1 MEQLS
6 VSELCGYINAV
17 LTSDPVVSDVWV
29 YGEVSNCKRHSS
41 GHWYLTLKEADA
53 RIDAVIWRS
62 TALRL
67 SHLPQDGMAILAH
80 GKVELYNGRLQIYLD
95 FITPAGEGLL
105 QAQYERLKAQLEAEG
120 LTERKR
126 PLPLFPQRIG
136 IVTSPT
142 GAALQDMLNVLR
154 RRFPLAE
161 VIIAP
166 ALVQGEDAAPS
177 IVEALYELFDFE
189 PDVIIVARGGGS
201 IEDLWAFNEEIVAR
215 AIFASPVPVVTGV
228 GHETD
233 TTIVDFVADLR
244 APTPS
249 AAAELVT
256 PDLATLRDEL
266 ISHVGLL
273 HSLFQG
279 RLQLLRSELGQQQQQ
294 LLRHNPQMRLH
305 QAREQVNVQQQ
316 QLQRAIQR
324 MLEMARLKAQVAE
337 RSLVALNPERTLA
350 RGYAVV
356 LHNDRALTNTSQ
368 AAVGDTI
375 NIQLHQGQVQATI
388 TELRD

>member
-29 YGEVSNCKRHSS
+29 FGEVSNCKRHSS

-67 SHLPQDGMAILAH
+67 SYLPQDGMAILGH
-80 GKVELYNGRLQIYLD
+80 GKVELYNGRLQLYLD

-161 VIIAP
+161 IIIAP

-215 AIFASPVPVVTGV
+215 AVFASPVPVVTGV

-266 ISHVGLL
+266 INQVGLL
-273 HSLFQG
+273 HGLFQG
-279 RLQLLRSELGQQQQQ
+279 RLQLLRSELNQQQQQ
-294 LLRHNPQMRLH
+294 LLRHDPQLRLQQGH
-305 QAREQVNVQQQ
+305 EHVVGQQQ
-316 QLQRAIQR
+316 RLQRAMQR
-324 MLEMARLKAQVAE
+324 MLEMARLKVQVAE

-356 LHNDRALTNTSQ
+356 LHAGRAITNRNQ
-368 AAVGDTI
+368 VAVGETVS
-375 NIQLHQGQVQATI
+375 IQLHHGQIQATI
-388 TELRD
+388 DELRD